1 MKQEYQIVPGK
12 EELLLNAQNLYC
24 IYKGKEGSSNVVA
37 LRGINLEMKQ
47 GEFISVVGPSGS
59 GKSSLLRI
67 LGGLQIPS
75 AGNIIY
81 FGNDITKISEE
92 HLVPFRRSTVG
103 YIFQEG
109 NLLPTISAF
118 QNVVQTLRFAGKTRR
133 EARRKASELLSLLG
147 VKSRMHDIPAKL
159 SGGERQRVAIARAM
173 ANDPRI
179 ILADEPT
186 GNVDYAN
193 AEIIMGLFKDLHKE
207 FNTGFLIVT
216 HSKQISSYSDRS
228 IELKDGRFIGQ
239 HTGEYDITKLGES
252 REVIISEDGTLILP
266 PEMVPLIE
274 TYGNLWD
281 LNVHFTG
288 AIPNISARPISQEI
302 ASEPTQGLCPVCKA
316 EIVGAPFFCKSCGAK
331 LA

>member
-1 MKQEYQIVPGK
+1 MTQEYKIIPGQ
-12 EELLLNAQNLYC
+12 EELLLDAQNLYC

-47 GEFISVVGPSGS
+47 GEFISIVGPSGS

-67 LGGLQIPS
+67 LGGLQIPT
-75 AGNIIY
+75 AGNISY

-92 HLVPFRRSTVG
+92 NLVPFRRSTVG
-103 YIFQEG
+103 YVFQEG

-118 QNVVQTLRFAGKTRR
+118 QNVVQTLRFSGKSRK
-133 EARRKASELLSLLG
+133 EARNKATELLTLLG
-147 VKSRMHDIPAKL
+147 VKGRMHDIPARL

-173 ANDPRI
+173 ANDPKI

-186 GNVDYAN
+186 GNVDYTN
-193 AEIIMGLFKDLHKE
+193 AEVIMGLFKDLHKE

-216 HSKQISSYSDRS
+216 HSKHISSYSDRTV
-228 IELKDGRFIGQ
+228 ELKDGRFIGQ

-266 PEMVPLIE
+266 PEMVPLVG
-274 TYGNLWD
+274 TFGKLWD
-281 LNVHFTG
+281 FKVHFTG
-288 AIPNISARPISQEI
+288 DLPNITARPISSETTG
-302 ASEPTQGLCPVCKA
+302 EPTQGVCPICKV
-316 EIVGAPFFCKSCGAK
+316 EISGTSFFCKSCGAK